1 MSEKERLVEEL
12 PQSDTKSTGRQSSP
26 TEHVKDQAH
35 HTASTSSREN
45 IGEDIEATI
54 AGTDVSAI
62 KETGEH
68 YVSEAA
74 NYAHAAYNH
83 VEEHAPTPEDVLPD
97 EQAQQARN
105 RFASAQSKISNA
117 SSRIKS
123 FLAKT
128 IDSYGLHEVLL
139 SLSVATLCT
148 LSLTGLFA
156 LPSPILITKSSSIEG
171 LGIQQAIWL
180 AITIV
185 AALTTRKAPSIAM
198 VESLGAIFFL
208 FTLQSIAYII
218 LKPP

>member
-35 HTASTSSREN
+35 HTASTSSLED
-45 IGEDIEATI
+45 IGDIEATVP
-54 AGTDVSAI
+54 GTDVSAI

-68 YVSEAA
+68 YASEAA

-83 VEEHAPTPEDVLPD
+83 VEEHAPTPDDVLPD

-105 RFASAQSKISNA
+105 GFASAQSKISSA

-128 IDSYGLHEVLL
+128 IDSYGLHAVLL

-180 AITIV
+180 VITIV

-208 FTLQSIAYII
+208 FTLQSIAYVI